1 MGPPSGQSEASKYA
15 IGQHERDR
23 GLDHASRQQTFAS
36 EGDAIFLPKTAET
49 LPTGRPLPFVD
60 ASSKSNPYASFA
72 APPTMRNPNPF
83 SNNQAQAQGQVQVS
97 RQQQQQ
103 AQQQQQPQSHLN
115 MIGST
120 KPTSPNSHSPINPFL
135 SQSSNGVSLL
145 RTGTSTSEARG
156 STRSSPSLSVE
167 STVGSPTQ
175 SRGKMSMNMSHQDA
189 STTSTGSSTL
199 PPIPDITS
207 SNGQHAGQASTTRRS
222 ASCVSISSSCQ
233 SQSNSNDGNG
243 KGPLSFA
250 PFISTAQ
257 MRNHPKTGH
266 ADILLQ
272 VIIQVSSTH
281 GGIGNARTSHTIYKW
296 YSDLRAMHE
305 RCGIH
310 QKQISFPVIYSD
322 GQPGANINENDRLNL
337 QKYLT
342 NVAESILDLDYKSNH
357 AQQVLNFFEDESHSL
372 SDKIR
377 MLLLESRLVTTMN
390 YCEQLQNRLQ
400 IAEQNLSDSSNLV
413 SFLRFRVE
421 QLENMNSSQ
430 QRAQDEA
437 NRLQSE
443 PYQTFQQQQKQQSA
457 PSMHVTGYSVAA
469 TKTGVSYNNADT
481 MFGKQVRIDDR
492 AGGSTTFVSDNNV
505 NPSQLVTLAE
515 AVLNEKGP
523 LPVGEVGKM
532 LQEATGNPHLSQ
544 VLKERHN
551 GLKKFLEKYSDKFI
565 MSCDHPFNPHV
576 YLRRSYSPDDQRMIE
591 NGSTAFLDKKVKK
604 TRRKEKKTWP
614 GSVPPSPTI
623 GSYQY

>member
-1 MGPPSGQSEASKYA
+1 MICYEWRGSEEDTMGPSTGP

-23 GLDHASRQQTFAS
+23 DHASRQQTFAS

-60 ASSKSNPYASFA
+60 ASSKSSNPYASFA

-83 SNNQAQAQGQVQVS
+83 SNNNQVQA

-103 AQQQQQPQSHLN
+103 AQQQQQTQSHFN
-115 MIGST
+115 MLGST
-120 KPTSPNSHSPINPFL
+120 KPTSPNSHSPTTNPFL

-167 STVGSPTQ
+167 STVGSTAQ
-175 SRGKMSMNMSHQDA
+175 SSVKMSMSHQDA

-207 SNGQHAGQASTTRRS
+207 SNGQQAGQASTTRRS
-222 ASCVSISSSCQ
+222 SSFVSISSSNQ
-233 SQSNSNDGNG
+233 SQSNSNDGNGNG

-342 NVAESILDLDYKSNH
+342 NVAESVLDLDYKSNH
-357 AQQVLNFFEDESHSL
+357 GQQVLNFFEDESHSL

-469 TKTGVSYNNADT
+469 SKTGVSYNNADT